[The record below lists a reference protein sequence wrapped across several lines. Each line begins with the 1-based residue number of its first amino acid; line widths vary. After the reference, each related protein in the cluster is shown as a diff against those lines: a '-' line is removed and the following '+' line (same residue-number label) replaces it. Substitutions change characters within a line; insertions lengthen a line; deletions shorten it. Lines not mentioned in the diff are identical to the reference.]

1 MRILVTG
8 GLGYLGGR
16 LAQYLA
22 IDKSNTI
29 ILGTRN
35 RITSID
41 WLPQARIVNIL
52 WSSNTELEKIC
63 IGVDVVIHL
72 AGMNANDCSKD
83 PLSALQVN
91 SLATSRLLQSAIN
104 QNVKRF
110 VYLSSAHVYDSSL
123 KGKITEKSAVKNL
136 HPYASSHKAG
146 EDAVTFAHLRGEI
159 EGVVVRLSNSFGA
172 PADINANCWSLVTND
187 LCRQAIEYGKM
198 TIKDSKMQR
207 RDFISLTNFCRA
219 INHLIRLPNA
229 QLENGLFN
237 IGGEWTPSIIDVAT
251 ILSKRIYKLLGKK
264 IDIEA
269 QSLNKDLITL
279 SLDYDISK
287 VKSTNFKLINN
298 RNDEFDDLIRFCNDS
313 FGG

>member
-1 MRILVTG
+1 MKILLTG

-29 ILGTRN
+29 ILGTRK
-35 RITSID
+35 RMTSID

-52 WSSNTELEKIC
+52 WNSNIQLEKIC
-63 IGVDVVIHL
+63 SGVDVVIHL
-72 AGMNANDCSKD
+72 AGMNAKDCSKD
-83 PLSALQVN
+83 PSSALQVN
-91 SLATSRLLQSAIN
+91 GIATSRLLQSAIK

-110 VYLSSAHVYDSSL
+110 LYLSSAHVYDSPL
-123 KGKITEKSAVKNL
+123 IGKITEESTAKNV

-146 EDAVTFAHLRGEI
+146 EDAVTFAHSMGEI
-159 EGVVVRLSNSFGA
+159 EGVVIRLSNSFGA
-172 PADINANCWSLVTND
+172 PADVNANCWSLVTND
-187 LCRQAIEYGKM
+187 LCRQAIEYSKM
-198 TIKDSKMQR
+198 TINDSKMQR
-207 RDFISLTNFCRA
+207 RDFISLTNTCRA
-219 INHLIRLPNA
+219 INHLINLPSA
-229 QLENGLFN
+229 QLNNGLFN
-237 IGGEWTPSIIDVAT
+237 IGGEWTPTILEVAT

-269 QSLNKDLITL
+269 QNLNKNLETS

-287 VKSTNFKLINN
+287 VKSTNFKLTNDRNN
-298 RNDEFDDLIRFCNDS
+298 EFDDLIRFCNDS